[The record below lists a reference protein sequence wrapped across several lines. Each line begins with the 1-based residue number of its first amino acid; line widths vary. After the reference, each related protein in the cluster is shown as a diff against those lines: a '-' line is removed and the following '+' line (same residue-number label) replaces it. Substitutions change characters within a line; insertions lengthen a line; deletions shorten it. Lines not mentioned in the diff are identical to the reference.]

1 MIPNLIMFRLT
12 LQHIDQVQHLY
23 YLDFRKY
30 LVYGKAKTN
39 PTHFVTTPYFD
50 EYTFII
56 IHFMAIN
63 YTTIINKEVALVNN

>member
-1 MIPNLIMFRLT
+1 MFRLT

-23 YLDFRKY
+23 YLNFRKY

-56 IHFMAIN
+56 IHFMA
-63 YTTIINKEVALVNN
+63 